1 MVSRRACDAAQA
13 EEIPDVSSSA
23 EGCNVCANQGRY
35 GRGTSVCRQCGRCH
49 GCGSSNNGIGPI
61 QATYFGIRSVVRK
74 IDGQLRHGEEEKTE
88 EKVEQEQVKAKGAD
102 DDKNV
107 D

>member
-1 MVSRRACDAAQA
+1 MVSRRACDAPQA
-13 EEIPDVSSSA
+13 EEIPDASSSA
-23 EGCNVCANQGRY
+23 EGCSVCTNQGRY

-74 IDGQLRHGEEEKTE
+74 IDGKLRGDDEKTE
-88 EKVEQEQVKAKGAD
+88 QEQRKD
-102 DDKNV
+102 NEDKRTV